1 MGRTRTSQASKV
13 RPLDP
18 RRAATRTRVVEEA
31 TRLFSNYGYR
41 LTSVDAIA
49 AAAGCAKPTLY
60 AHFPDKDAIFLAVC
74 EHVLSGILT
83 KSEAAAATDGPLE
96 KKLAAVIS
104 AKYTYLFELV
114 HGSPHAAELLGSSN
128 RLAAKL
134 VEDVDRRFMSIVRE
148 VLQTAI
154 EQGEIEPAR
163 AGLSLNRLVD
173 LLLRCGYGAGYHVTD
188 VTHHRKNV
196 EEMVRVMMIAV
207 RNTRMASE

>member
-1 MGRTRTSQASKV
+1 MGRTSQASKKV

-18 RRAATRTRVVEEA
+18 RRAATRSRVVEEA
-31 TRLFSNYGYR
+31 TRLFSHYGYR

-96 KKLAAVIS
+96 KKLTAVLS

-114 HGSPHAAELLGSSN
+114 HGSPHASELLGSSN

-134 VEDVDRRFMSIVRE
+134 VEDVDRRFMGIVRE
-148 VLQTAI
+148 VLQMAI
-154 EQGEIEPAR
+154 ENGEIDPAR

-173 LLLRCGYGAGYHVTD
+173 LLLRCGYGAGYHVTEA
-188 VTHHRKNV
+188 THHRKNL
-196 EEMVRVMMIAV
+196 EEMVRVMLIAL
-207 RNTRMASE
+207 RNPRGASE